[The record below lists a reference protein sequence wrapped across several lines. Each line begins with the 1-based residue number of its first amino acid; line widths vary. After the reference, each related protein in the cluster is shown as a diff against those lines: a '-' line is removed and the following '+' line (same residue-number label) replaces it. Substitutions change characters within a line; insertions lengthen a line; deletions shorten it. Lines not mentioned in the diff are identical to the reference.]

1 MSYGRKVEGYAESA
15 SAAGRAESSREHIAP
30 IAMPDD
36 NLFETIFLL
45 SRTPATLY
53 ALLRDLPDSWTR
65 RNEGDATWTAI
76 AVLRRQAKV
85 GSSLKHVELRCLARD
100 YGNQLD
106 PGRAG
111 TDYPYPDSVRS
122 VRACGRSDGADGA
135 GAASRLAAYLKTL
148 CRCWSDLPRRGGS
161 PKRMHRELAHASGTL
176 MVALA
181 PAGRH
186 VI

>member
-1 MSYGRKVEGYAESA
+1 MSCGRKVEGYAESA

-85 GSSLKHVELRCLARD
+85 GSSLKHVELRCLGARLREST
-100 YGNQLD
+100 G
-106 PGRAG
+106 
-111 TDYPYPDSVRS
+111 
-122 VRACGRSDGADGA
+122 
-135 GAASRLAAYLKTL
+135 SRTSRY
-148 CRCWSDLPRRGGS
+148 RLPL
-161 PKRMHRELAHASGTL
+161 P
-176 MVALA
+176 
-181 PAGRH
+181 
-186 VI
+186 